1 VQIITAMRYGV
12 RPDGTS
18 IGPPMPVDAYRD
30 MSDEDLTAIARYLHT
45 IKPVRHQVGRTRYI
59 NPPAAHDLTVANVV
73 APPRQDRLAY
83 GAYLAGPVGHCYGCH
98 TVFRPDKSST

>member
-1 VQIITAMRYGV
+1 MQIITAMRYGV

-45 IKPVRHQVGRTRYI
+45 IKPVRHQVGRTRCI